1 MKKNKKRFH
10 KRSYT
15 VWIVLASLLAMTA
28 AAFVIAQYWQ
38 ASQEAALSLGE
49 QAEATTQPPA
59 TTQPAT
65 TAPTTTVPLTT
76 APTAAP
82 AATTTQPS
90 IVATTEPA
98 ATGGTTAP
106 ASSAPRLDTDNVA
119 VANGDS
125 EFLQRRREGFSYALP
140 ENEKVPVSYFDDA
153 IFFGDSI
160 STGIP
165 LYNVMPNAKVVA
177 FTGIGT
183 FNVATKE
190 CIMTNDGRKT
200 LLDAAKEY
208 GDKAKVY
215 IMLGGNGLASDKESF
230 IADYRAFLQQVKGQ
244 YPNAVIYIQTMTPVT
259 DDAHKTYPS
268 VSNAIIEEYNLAIQ
282 DMAKAEGLPFLD
294 VASAL
299 MDEKGRLP
307 AQASP
312 VDGMHFSAEYYAKWF
327 AYLRTHTVA
336 Q

>member
-90 IVATTEPA
+90 IAATEPA

-106 ASSAPRLDTDNVA
+106 ASSAPHLDTDNVA
-119 VANGDS
+119 VADGDS
-125 EFLQRRREGFSYALP
+125 EFLQRRRESFSYALP
-140 ENEKVPVSYFDDA
+140 ENEKVPASYFDDA

-327 AYLRTHTVA
+327 AYLRTHTVT